1 MEIIMSN
8 QWKIAFGLG
17 VALGYTATIASAA
30 TPGAAT
36 PGGAGDKAQ
45 IEALEAKFAAGFSAK
60 DVSKIMSCYARDAL
74 FVFDVAPPRQHVGW
88 EDYKKD
94 WEGLFGAITGPVTF
108 KISDLDVTAVGSV
121 AYSHSIQDVHWTGA
135 GGAAVEMTVRVTDVY
150 RKVAGKWRIVQ
161 EHVSVPVDLDTGK
174 GDLKSKP

>member
-1 MEIIMSN
+1 MSN
-8 QWKIAFGLG
+8 HWKIAFGLG
-17 VALGYTATIASAA
+17 MTLGFTSRVVSAA
-30 TPGAAT
+30 TPAAAT
-36 PGGAGDKAQ
+36 SGGPGDKAQ

-60 DVSKIMSCYARDAL
+60 DVSKIMSCYARDGL

-94 WEGLFGAITGPVTF
+94 WEGLLSGIGGPVTF
-108 KISDLDVTAVGSV
+108 MISDLDVTAVGSV
-121 AYSHSIQDVHWTGA
+121 AYSHSIQDLRWSGA
-135 GGAAVEMTVRVTDVY
+135 GGVAVELTVRVTDVY
-150 RKVAGKWRIVQ
+150 RKIAGDWRIVQ

>member
-1 MEIIMSN
+1 MSN

-60 DVSKIMSCYARDAL
+60 DVSKNHVVLCPRRTLRVRRSASSPARRL
-74 FVFDVAPPRQHVGW
+74 G
-88 EDYKKD
+88 
-94 WEGLFGAITGPVTF
+94 GLQERLGRPLRRHDRPVTF

-161 EHVSVPVDLDTGK
+161 EHVSVPVDSILAK
-174 GDLKSKP
+174 AI